1 MEKSLKDQALEAA
14 QALEVKPVDDSS
26 NPPEDNRGDSDPKPT
41 EDPIKDP
48 VEDLKPD
55 EKKEEP
61 KPPTFEVDG
70 TVVTID
76 DIKKWREDS
85 QNKNQWQTDLTQ
97 KAQEISSVK
106 STLDQIK
113 DVFVKEKKEESLTP
127 EEETFRKE
135 ADNLFKDPYVQNLI
149 QSEIDKGI
157 ELKNQQQTLKQQEE
171 EKKKFQENLTNEVKN
186 LEKELGGDDGRPKY
200 SDNEILL
207 WQKENKKLYLSPRE
221 AYESKYRN
229 ELMEWEIQKRLKNQN
244 GSPPKPTQTTVP
256 QEKKVDGEK
265 SSLPSDKF
273 IRGKAMLE
281 HLQSLTKEE

>member
-106 STLDQIK
+106 STLDQI
-113 DVFVKEKKEESLTP
+113 
-127 EEETFRKE
+127 
-135 ADNLFKDPYVQNLI
+135 
-149 QSEIDKGI
+149 
-157 ELKNQQQTLKQQEE
+157 
-171 EKKKFQENLTNEVKN
+171 
-186 LEKELGGDDGRPKY
+186 
-200 SDNEILL
+200 
-207 WQKENKKLYLSPRE
+207 
-221 AYESKYRN
+221 
-229 ELMEWEIQKRLKNQN
+229 
-244 GSPPKPTQTTVP
+244 
-256 QEKKVDGEK
+256 
-265 SSLPSDKF
+265 
-273 IRGKAMLE
+273 
-281 HLQSLTKEE
+281 